1 MSEKQILVPVDFT
14 QTSKHAATCAA
25 KIARISGMKI
35 MLLHIQSVKSTPEDA
50 TELISMAIS
59 LRSEFSI
66 ACDYL
71 IREGKIF
78 YEIAKEAGEPAYSL
92 MVIGSHGFKGIKE
105 KLLGADILK
114 LVKNI
119 PVPVLV
125 IQKGHTLPA
134 EGIKTIVFPAGSHES
149 FQNQIDATILI
160 AGMFNSE
167 VHLYTIEKPGFP
179 WSDSLKANIEKT
191 VHEFAVNNIRYKRVN
206 EEQKTFSPGYAKQI
220 LQYAE
225 KVNAD
230 LISVMSVPTNEFYY
244 IADSDKER
252 LLTNEMKI
260 PVLCSSDK
268 KQV

>member
-1 MSEKQILVPVDFT
+1 MSEKNILVPVDLT
-14 QTSKHAATCAA
+14 ETSRTAATCAA
-25 KIARISGMKI
+25 KIARVSGGKMT
-35 MLLHIQSVKSTPEDA
+35 LLHIQNGESTTEDA
-50 TELISMAIS
+50 IALTSMANS
-59 LRSEFSI
+59 LRSEFSV

-78 YEIAKEAGEPAYSL
+78 SEISNEAGEPMYGF

-119 PVPVLV
+119 PIPVLV
-125 IQKGHTLPA
+125 IQKDHSLPA

-149 FQNQIDATILI
+149 FQNQINATILM
-160 AGMFNSE
+160 AGLFGSE
-167 VHLYTIEKPGFP
+167 VHVYTIEKPGFP
-179 WSDSLKANIEKT
+179 WSDALKANIEKT
-191 VHEFAVNNIRYKRVN
+191 IHDFESNNIRYKRVN
-206 EEQKTFSPGYAKQI
+206 ETQNTFSPGYAKQT
-220 LQYAE
+220 LQYAG
-225 KVNAD
+225 KMNAD

-252 LLTNEMKI
+252 LLTNEMNI

-268 KQV
+268 KRV